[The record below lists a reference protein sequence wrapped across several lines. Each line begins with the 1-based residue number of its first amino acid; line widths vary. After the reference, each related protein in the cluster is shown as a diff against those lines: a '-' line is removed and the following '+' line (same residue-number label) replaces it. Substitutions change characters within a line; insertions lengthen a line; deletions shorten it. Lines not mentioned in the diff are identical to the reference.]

1 MTPSGYQRYKIQ
13 LVDLATGENIITA
26 GGVVQVC
33 TDGSPDKA
41 TITDSV
47 GTALSNPLALTRG
60 SMEFHVA
67 TTVTQVDLFI
77 QCPGGQFV
85 TRYNVKPSGPNDIYV
100 DTIQRQQTMV
110 VPFSHADSTAATEKD
125 SGFDLPANS
134 IVLPHP
140 TIRVVDVDAT
150 ETIDV
155 GTLSTESGGDA
166 DGFVVTVSVA
176 TAGVVKGTVL
186 QGSNTLGALFE
197 VQDSANSGDLTH
209 EPHVTAVATSISY
222 TTTAGSDTVSGF
234 AFLPY
239 ILQGEV

>member
-1 MTPSGYQRYKIQ
+1 MAYQRYNIQ

-41 TITDSV
+41 TLTDKD
-47 GTALSNPLALTRG
+47 GAALSNPLALTRG
-60 SMEFHVA
+60 HMEFHVA

-85 TRYNVKPSGPNDIYV
+85 TVYNVKPSGPNEILV
-100 DTIQRQQTMV
+100 DAGNRSQVMV
-110 VPFSHADSTAATEKD
+110 IPFSHADSTAATEKD
-125 SGFDLPANS
+125 TGFDLPANS
-134 IVLPHP
+134 IFLPHP

-150 ETIDV
+150 ETIDI

-166 DGFVVTVSVA
+166 DGFVATVSVA

-197 VQDSANSGDLTH
+197 VQDSANAGDLTH
-209 EPHVTAVATSISY
+209 EAHVTAVATSISY

>member
-1 MTPSGYQRYKIQ
+1 MGLQRYNIQ
-13 LVDLATGENIITA
+13 LVDLLTGENVITA

-33 TDGSPDKA
+33 SDGSPDKQA
-41 TITDSV
+41 ITDKD
-47 GTALSNPLALTRG
+47 GTALANPLALTRG
-60 SMEFHVA
+60 HMEFHVP

-77 QCPGGQFV
+77 SCPGGQFA
-85 TRYNVKPSGPNDIYV
+85 TAYNVKPSGPNEILV
-100 DTIQRQQTMV
+100 NTQNRSQVMV
-110 VPFSHADSTAATEKD
+110 IPFSHADSSAATEKD
-125 SGFDLPANS
+125 TGFDLPANS

-197 VQDSANSGDLTH
+197 VQDSANAGDLTH
-209 EPHVTAVATSISY
+209 EAHVTATATSISY